1 MCDEILSL
9 SRVPHS
15 SIPHAL
21 CSSSSLLTPPTYP
34 HTQNFT
40 STQSTTNLPEM
51 SSFYK
56 TFSWWFKTRAWIMAQ
71 PWVGGGVRRVNEIHR
86 LPDPRTEPG
95 GGTLSHWPLRSA
107 GTLWSCSF
115 LSTLLL
121 ISSLLKEYY
130 TLQDVQ
136 YHKGQFAVQH
146 HHLLT

>member
-51 SSFYK
+51 PSFYK
-56 TFSWWFKTRAWIMAQ
+56 TFSWWFRTRAWIMAQ
-71 PWVGGGVRRVNEIHR
+71 PWVGGGVRRVNEILR
-86 LPDPRTEPG
+86 LPA